1 MLPIGSE
8 EQVIQEMRSL
18 IPQSLPTEV
27 RERLEKELA
36 SKKLKEIHEIYDY
49 DRYLSDGENG
59 LLEEFACDLQAWN
72 LIIQQLK
79 GSGCPEE
86 NILNAN
92 IWVFMSLNIMDYDKF
107 LNTLYKDSCTRKEEV
122 NPCTAVLRHSFLR
135 GYIYT
140 CYDKCY

>member
-36 SKKLKEIHEIYDY
+36 SKKLREIREIYGY

-59 LLEEFACDLQAWN
+59 MLEELACDLQAWN
-72 LIIQQLK
+72 LIIQQLM
-79 GSGCPEE
+79 GVQ
-86 NILNAN
+86 LL
-92 IWVFMSLNIMDYDKF
+92 SL
-107 LNTLYKDSCTRKEEV
+107 
-122 NPCTAVLRHSFLR
+122 
-135 GYIYT
+135 IYLIIPMT
-140 CYDKCY
+140 